1 MEVTKHEPG
10 MFSWADLGTTDPDGA
25 KRFYTELLELD
36 ATDMPMGEGMSYSML
51 SKRGRNSCALYR
63 MPEEME
69 RMTGGRPAWVSYFTV
84 ESADA
89 IAPRIT
95 ELGGTV
101 VNGPF
106 DVFTSGRMVVAMD
119 PTGAMFAVWEPRDHI
134 GAGIFGEPGALA
146 WNELYTNDTDKAA
159 AFYGGLFGW
168 TPNTHP
174 GPGGGDY
181 FEYRL
186 GDQSAAGM
194 MEIREEWGEVP
205 CYWSIYFAVA
215 DLDAS
220 LAKAADLGATVVAPP
235 IEVPDV
241 GRIASLQDPQGAHF
255 SIIQIHPAKL
265 AGASL

>member
-25 KRFYTELLELD
+25 KRFYCDLLGLD

-51 SKRGRNSCALYR
+51 SKRGKNSCALYR

-69 RMTGGRPAWVSYFTV
+69 RMTGGRPAWLSYFTV
-84 ESADA
+84 ASADDT
-89 IAPRIT
+89 APRIT

-119 PTGAMFAVWEPRDHI
+119 STGAMFAVWEPREHI

-146 WNELYTNDTDKAA
+146 WNELYTHDIGAA
-159 AFYGGLFGW
+159 AKFYGGLFGW
-168 TPNTHP
+168 TPTAATS
-174 GPGGGDY
+174 GDSG
-181 FEYRL
+181 EYVVYEL
-186 GDQSAAGM
+186 DGKPAAGM
-194 MEIREEWGEVP
+194 MEIRKEWGEMP
-205 CYWSIYFAVA
+205 ANWSIYFSIA

-220 LAKAADLGATVVAPP
+220 LDTAASLGATVVMQPM
-235 IEVPDV
+235 EVAGV
-241 GRIASLQDPQGAHF
+241 GRFAFLQDPQGGHF
-255 SIIQIHPAKL
+255 SLIQIDPSRM
-265 AGASL
+265 AGASC